1 MAKRGTKP
9 KQKTFSIR
17 LPEDDYRKLKALAE
31 DRRPQLTVQYVVEYA
46 VLQLLAS
53 AESGQLDLSNPL
65 KTNRPK

>member
-17 LPEDDYRKLKALAE
+17 LPEDDYRKLKAIAE

-46 VLQLLAS
+46 VLRLLAN
-53 AESGQLDLSNPL
+53 AESGQLDLTNPL